1 MRRALLVGSI
11 VIIVIS
17 LFGHYLPEDPQAFGL
32 LTLVPSLFLIVYI
45 FWTKRILEAL
55 ILASLMGFLMVH
67 RGGFFEAFNDAVLK
81 VLMSEDMAWL
91 FLVCGLMG
99 SIIALIEHAGGSF
112 AFGDWMSRRAKT
124 RESSI
129 LWAWVLGMAI
139 FIDDY
144 LNSLTVGSSMA
155 PVTDRHKVSRE
166 MLAYVVDSTAAPVCV
181 LIPISTWGVF
191 VGRLLESNGLA
202 AEGEGLVYFLKTIPY
217 NFYAWFAAAI
227 VPLVIL
233 GIIPVFGPMKRAEE
247 RASETGVLAPPG
259 SEKIDIKAGEAP
271 HVPKRPRLV
280 NFFAPMLFLVA
291 ATIYFDVDMARG
303 VVSTM
308 AFMFAIYVVQ
318 DLVGAAEF
326 ADLSV
331 KGIKNMLFPLMMMVL
346 AFTFAEAN
354 EQIGFTAYVIHGAAP
369 LMSPALMPVITFFVL
384 GITEFITGTNWG
396 MYVIALPIVIPLS
409 QTIGADPVLAVAAV
423 LSAGVWGAHICF
435 YSDATILSSAA
446 AGCDNYRHVVTQMP
460 FGFVAAALAAIAF
473 VVAGY
478 AT

>member
-11 VIIVIS
+11 VIVVIS
-17 LFGHYLPEDPQAFGL
+17 VFGHYLPKDPQAFGL

-55 ILASLMGFLMVH
+55 ILASMMGFLMVH

-112 AFGDWMSRRAKT
+112 AFGDWVSRRAKT
-124 RESSI
+124 RESSL

-202 AEGEGLVYFLKTIPY
+202 AEGEGLLYFMKTIPY

-280 NFFAPMLFLVA
+280 NFFAPM
-291 ATIYFDVDMARG
+291 
-303 VVSTM
+303 
-308 AFMFAIYVVQ
+308 
-318 DLVGAAEF
+318 
-326 ADLSV
+326 
-331 KGIKNMLFPLMMMVL
+331 
-346 AFTFAEAN
+346 
-354 EQIGFTAYVIHGAAP
+354 
-369 LMSPALMPVITFFVL
+369 
-384 GITEFITGTNWG
+384 
-396 MYVIALPIVIPLS
+396 PLS
-409 QTIGADPVLAVAAV
+409 LI
-423 LSAGVWGAHICF
+423 HI
-435 YSDATILSSAA
+435 
-446 AGCDNYRHVVTQMP
+446 
-460 FGFVAAALAAIAF
+460 
-473 VVAGY
+473 
-478 AT
+478 